1 MDFRTKLAV
10 FFCTVFLVS
19 VISKNTVFFCLI
31 GLLAAYGVFQKHYH
45 SIFRCVFVLF
55 IVETIQLISKGNGLG
70 TLLPEMFLF
79 IITRM
84 IAVLISVIPIIK
96 TPPGELTAVINK
108 LKINRNI
115 ALSFIFMMRFFPII
129 GNEFKEIIESLKLR
143 GLFTLTKPLQT
154 MEYVFIPMMFS
165 ASKTAEELAAA
176 AEVRGIS
183 AAGVHT
189 SKRAIVFT
197 AVDWTITLIALVI
210 SAGLYYWELH

>member
-1 MDFRTKLAV
+1 MDFRTKLAI

-31 GLLAAYGVFQKHYH
+31 GLLAVYGVFQKHYH

-129 GNEFKEIIESLKLR
+129 GNIILYISL
-143 GLFTLTKPLQT
+143 
-154 MEYVFIPMMFS
+154 
-165 ASKTAEELAAA
+165 
-176 AEVRGIS
+176 
-183 AAGVHT
+183 
-189 SKRAIVFT
+189 
-197 AVDWTITLIALVI
+197 
-210 SAGLYYWELH
+210 

>member
-1 MDFRTKLAV
+1 MDFRTKLAI

-31 GLLAAYGVFQKHYH
+31 GLLAAYSVFQKHYH

-55 IVETIQLISKGNGLG
+55 
-70 TLLPEMFLF
+70 
-79 IITRM
+79 
-84 IAVLISVIPIIK
+84 
-96 TPPGELTAVINK
+96 AVINK

-183 AAGVHT
+183 ADGVHT